1 VITEQYIADAYQ
13 KILKEVSGILPL
25 DRWCHQPMGV
35 GLTSEKTKYGLA
47 TVEGQVLINRVFI
60 GTSAFK
66 KLDHV
71 LRHEFSHLAVGLKE
85 HHNKRFQR
93 MAMVFGVDPTLDLT
107 DELAQ
112 IQERIAFKYN
122 VIAHMADG
130 HKLDLGGVH
139 RKTRTYT
146 EYPRHSR
153 DVALIK
159 GVRVLRFEF
168 IENAR
173 Q

>member
-13 KILKEVSGILPL
+13 KILNEVSGILPV

-35 GLTSEKTKYGLA
+35 GFTTEKTKYGLA
-47 TVEGQVLINRVFI
+47 TVDGQVLINRVFI
-60 GTSAFK
+60 GTSAFM

-93 MAMVFGVDPTLDLT
+93 MAMVFGVDPALDLS

-112 IQERIAFKYN
+112 IQERIDFKYT

-146 EYPRHSR
+146 EYPRHPR